1 MTTLAELFL
10 IVVLVFLNGFFVT
23 AEYAAVKLR
32 TPQIDDLIQKK
43 DPKALAAK
51 HVRDNLD
58 TFLSATQVGITL
70 ASLALGWIGEPLM
83 ARLLEPFFDL
93 FNISSTVSYSISFGV
108 GFLILTSV
116 HIVFGEQIPK
126 VLAINYE
133 VEVALRTARPLAL
146 YYRIFQP
153 LIWALNKMV
162 NTSLRIFG
170 LPKASEDEG
179 HTREELR
186 NVILDSARRGVVE
199 HQESTIIESLFDF
212 GATTT
217 REIMVHR
224 SEVVAIDLDLEP
236 REILHIIEDEGYSRL
251 PVYRNSLDE
260 IAGVLNVKDVLPV
273 ISQLQRLS
281 VPSQHAEKDFFL
293 LIERIVRP
301 ALLVS
306 ETQPISKLLLE
317 FQKSRTH
324 MGVVVSEHGGVE
336 GIVTLEDILE
346 ELVGDIRDESDVNEA
361 RDIIEV
367 GNIVYVDPTVTVS
380 DFNTYFED
388 HSSPALH
395 FPPLEESGDYQTI
408 SGFVQKHAGR
418 IPNVGDVV
426 EANGLRFTVTR
437 KVRHKLEQIK
447 IEPIAQPAHRDNPG
461 LSHDRTATQG
471 VQSTLL

>member
-1 MTTLAELFL
+1 MTTLAEVFL
-10 IVVLVFLNGFFVT
+10 VIILVFLNGFFVT

-43 DPKALAAK
+43 NSKALAAK

-93 FNISSTVSYSISFGV
+93 FAISQTLAYSISFGF

-116 HIVFGEQIPK
+116 HIIFGEQVPK

-133 VEVALRTARPLAL
+133 VEVALSTARPLAL
-146 YYRIFQP
+146 YYRMFRP
-153 LIWALNKMV
+153 LIWTLNKMV
-162 NTSLRIFG
+162 NTALKIFG
-170 LPKASEDEG
+170 LPKASEEEG

-186 NVILDSARRGVVE
+186 KVILESARRGVVE
-199 HQESTIIESLFDF
+199 RQESTIIESLFDF

-224 SEVVAIDLDLEP
+224 SEVIAIDLDQEP
-236 REILHIIEDEGYSRL
+236 REILRIIEDEGYSRL
-251 PVYRNSLDE
+251 PVYRNSFDA
-260 IAGVLNVKDVLPV
+260 IAGVLHVKDMLPI

-281 VPSQHAEKDFFL
+281 VPSQHTENEFFI
-293 LIERIVRP
+293 LIERAIRP
-301 ALLVS
+301 ALFVS

-317 FQKSRTH
+317 FQTSRTH
-324 MGVVVSEHGGVE
+324 MGIVVSEHGGVE

-346 ELVGDIRDESDVNEA
+346 ELVGDIRDESDVNEPPE
-361 RDIIEV
+361 IIEA
-367 GNIVYVDPTVTVS
+367 GNVVFVDPTLTVS
-380 DFNTYFED
+380 DFNAHFED
-388 HSSPALH
+388 RFL
-395 FPPLEESGDYQTI
+395 PLEESGDYQTI
-408 SGFVQKHAGR
+408 SGFVQKYAGR
-418 IPNVGDVV
+418 IPNVGDVI

-447 IEPIAQPAHRDNPG
+447 IEPEAHP
-461 LSHDRTATQG
+461 LSKEQM
-471 VQSTLL
+471 VQSNDRGAS